1 MTRAQSETIRKHV
14 VVNAPLERAFRVFT
28 DQFGDFKPREHNLLS
43 VPIAE
48 TVFEPRVGGHIYD
61 RGVDGSLCKWARI
74 MAYEPPNRV
83 IFTWDIG
90 PTWQLETDLTRTS
103 EVEVRFSAEAAD
115 RTRVELEHR
124 HIERHGEGWESVAAG
139 VGGDAG
145 WPLYLKRYVSLFE
158 SGVPEL

>member
-1 MTRAQSETIRKHV
+1 MTQTRPDTIRQDV

-28 DQFGDFKPREHNLLS
+28 EQFGDFKPREHNLMS

-61 RGVDGSLCKWARI
+61 RGEDGSLCKWATI
-74 MAYEPPNRV
+74 VAFEPPNRV
-83 IFTWDIG
+83 VFTWNIG
-90 PTWQLETDLTRTS
+90 PTWQLETDPTHCS
-103 EVEVRFSAEAAD
+103 EVDVRFTAESAD

-124 HIERHGEGWESVAAG
+124 HIERHGEGWEAVAAG

-145 WPLYLKRYVSLFE
+145 WPLYLRRYVDLVD
-158 SGVPEL
+158 GGPQ

>member
-1 MTRAQSETIRKHV
+1 MTRTRPETIRHNV
-14 VVNAPLERAFRVFT
+14 VVNAALDRAFRVFT
-28 DQFGDFKPREHNLLS
+28 EQFGDFKPREHNLMS

-61 RGVDGSLCKWARI
+61 RGEDGTVCKWATI
-74 MAYEPPNRV
+74 VAYEPPNRV
-83 IFTWDIG
+83 VFTWNIG
-90 PTWQLETDLTRTS
+90 PTWQVETDLIRTS
-103 EVEVRFSAEAAD
+103 EVEVRFSAESAE

-158 SGVPEL
+158 SGAPEL